1 MELLKNLAIL
11 LPFSV
16 TSGVNFYAT
25 ILVLSLSTKFEIIKD
40 IPEFLEP
47 FNSWVIIIV
56 SGVCFLLEF
65 FADKI
70 QFIDN
75 LWDAINTFIKP
86 IGAGLFALMLLVD
99 APKEVAIIAALL
111 VGGISFIT
119 HSTKA
124 GGKLILNFF
133 SPPENISNAAVSFAG
148 EASVIALTLLTLISP
163 WIAAGI
169 SIIILIFIII
179 YGPRL
184 YRWGFFTAKAL
195 VSRILKFFGIKKRT
209 NDTLPEK
216 IQELLQDKTPKSV
229 IHCKA
234 THLKSANEKNGYLLN
249 FNDEIIFYYRSFF
262 KYRSWKI
269 NIKDIIRSEVKSGFF
284 FDTLYIY
291 FEVNGNEEM
300 TAFVFLPNKN
310 ILFKKFSEQIGATIA
325 PHL

>member
-11 LPFSV
+11 LPFSI

-56 SGVCFLLEF
+56 SGICFLLEF

-75 LWDAINTFIKP
+75 LWDAINSFIKP
-86 IGAGLFALMLLVD
+86 LGAGIFALILLVD
-99 APKEVAIIAALL
+99 APQEVAIIAALL

-124 GGKLILNFF
+124 GGKLILNFI
-133 SPPENISNAAVSFAG
+133 SPAENVSNSAVSFAG
-148 EASVIALTLLTLISP
+148 EASVVALTLLTLISP
-163 WIAAGI
+163 WIGAAVAI
-169 SIIILIFIII
+169 VILIFIII

-184 YRWGFFTAKAL
+184 YRWGFFTAKGL
-195 VSRILKFFGIKKRT
+195 VSRILKFFGIKKKT
-209 NDTLPEK
+209 NDILPEK
-216 IQELLQDKTPKSV
+216 ILELLEDRTPKSV
-229 IHCKA
+229 IHCKT
-234 THLKSANEKNGYLLN
+234 THLKSANGKNGYLLN
-249 FNDEIIFYYRSFF
+249 FNDEILFFYRSFF
-262 KYRSWKI
+262 KYRSW
-269 NIKDIIRSEVKSGFF
+269 NIEIRDIARSEVKNAFL

-291 FEVNGNEEM
+291 FDVNGEEKM
-300 TAFVFLPNKN
+300 ASFLFLPNKS
-310 ILFKKFSEQIGATIA
+310 ILFKKFSEQIGAPT
-325 PHL
+325 